1 MEAGPAVAVPAL
13 TPVATSASLAATAY
27 AVSSNTAVAT
37 TTSVATAS
45 AIATASAATKASSSA
60 AASAILRFVDGDV
73 PPVKVLAIHPLD
85 GVPHRLLVPEGLL
98 ERAVVGGPGKTADET
113 AELNIRSRH
122 GKDRS
127 RIVDRG
133 GPGRESTRNPKSS
146 PKSAFIDR
154 AAGGCGNLL
163 CRVFG
168 FPCPC
173 VWAVV
178 SPSVGLPPRR
188 ALLLPRNKHIRL
200 GGSQKYY
207 LNGGDRGTQKGY
219 TQQFLWPLIECPP
232 TIVPE
237 MLQGAN
243 QYIATETLVAGK
255 WDDQK
260 HPRAE
265 QSRGQPSGPPRRR
278 IAGLNYHYRGHHQLP
293 LIIPEQRFS
302 SKSKEKDSSCPLIR
316 SRCAPRD
323 EIKEDTVTSTGCT
336 DMTLRSVTTLRTRSR
351 TSFDKGTSVAMSVID
366 NWFPKVDT
374 PEPFAP
380 PEGAHRETNQC
391 YCRRTC
397 FWRR

>member
-163 CRVFG
+163 CRDNANMERPGDETHMRTLTFDVEGSSSFPPSMEANPSAPTSNRYWRLFNDLG
-168 FPCPC
+168 F
-173 VWAVV
+173 
-178 SPSVGLPPRR
+178 SPPMV
-188 ALLLPRNKHIRL
+188 NL
-200 GGSQKYY
+200 G
-207 LNGGDRGTQKGY
+207 
-219 TQQFLWPLIECPP
+219 PP
-232 TIVPE
+232 TV
-237 MLQGAN
+237 
-243 QYIATETLVAGK
+243 T
-255 WDDQK
+255 
-260 HPRAE
+260 AE
-265 QSRGQPSGPPRRR
+265 
-278 IAGLNYHYRGHHQLP
+278 AFLGLTHQ
-293 LIIPEQRFS
+293 
-302 SKSKEKDSSCPLIR
+302 
-316 SRCAPRD
+316 
-323 EIKEDTVTSTGCT
+323 V
-336 DMTLRSVTTLRTRSR
+336 
-351 TSFDKGTSVAMSVID
+351 
-366 NWFPKVDT
+366 
-374 PEPFAP
+374 
-380 PEGAHRETNQC
+380 
-391 YCRRTC
+391 
-397 FWRR
+397 

>member
-13 TPVATSASLAATAY
+13 TPVATSASLAATAH

-45 AIATASAATKASSSA
+45 AIATASAATKASSAA

-73 PPVKVLAIHPLD
+73 PPVKVLAVHPLD

-98 ERAVVGGPGKTADET
+98 ERAVVSGPGKTADET

-154 AAGGCGNLL
+154 AAGGCGDLT

-200 GGSQKYY
+200 GGSQ
-207 LNGGDRGTQKGY
+207 
-219 TQQFLWPLIECPP
+219 
-232 TIVPE
+232 TI
-237 MLQGAN
+237 LSQR
-243 QYIATETLVAGK
+243 
-255 WDDQK
+255 W
-260 HPRAE
+260 R
-265 QSRGQPSGPPRRR
+265 SRGPKGVHVAVGSYENYLEVEVTVLPM
-278 IAGLNYHYRGHHQLP
+278 ALGLGISHT
-293 LIIPEQRFS
+293 E
-302 SKSKEKDSSCPLIR
+302 IR
-316 SRCAPRD
+316 S
-323 EIKEDTVTSTGCT
+323 
-336 DMTLRSVTTLRTRSR
+336 L
-351 TSFDKGTSVAMSVID
+351 MSWIHH
-366 NWFPKVDT
+366 
-374 PEPFAP
+374 
-380 PEGAHRETNQC
+380 HRIII
-391 YCRRTC
+391 
-397 FWRR
+397 